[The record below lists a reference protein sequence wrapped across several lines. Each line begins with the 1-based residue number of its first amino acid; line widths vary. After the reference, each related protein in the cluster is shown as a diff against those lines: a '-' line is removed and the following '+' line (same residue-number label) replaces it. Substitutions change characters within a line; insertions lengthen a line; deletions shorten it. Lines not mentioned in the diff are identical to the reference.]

1 MVLQEPSTMAFLRI
15 RELCEARHMNIT
27 ALSRDARIPYPSAL
41 SLWHDKTEQINR
53 RTLIRVARA
62 LRVKV
67 GDLFDEN
74 ADQELIEGDEVT
86 G

>member
-1 MVLQEPSTMAFLRI
+1 MAFLRVK
-15 RELCEARHMNIT
+15 ELCEARNMNIT

-41 SLWHDKTEQINR
+41 ALWHDKAEQINR

-62 LRVKV
+62 LKVKV

-74 ADQELIEGDEVT
+74 ADQESLRGEEIPA
-86 G
+86 